1 MRPSWYTE
9 DPFSLVNLPNH
20 RIDLHTINEMAP
32 LSMNMAANFEY
43 RFDKQILDNDNTE
56 E

>member
-1 MRPSWYTE
+1 MKSQRTVSDIQKVKT
-9 DPFSLVNLPNH
+9 LPNH
-20 RIDLHTINEMAP
+20 RIDLHTINEMAR